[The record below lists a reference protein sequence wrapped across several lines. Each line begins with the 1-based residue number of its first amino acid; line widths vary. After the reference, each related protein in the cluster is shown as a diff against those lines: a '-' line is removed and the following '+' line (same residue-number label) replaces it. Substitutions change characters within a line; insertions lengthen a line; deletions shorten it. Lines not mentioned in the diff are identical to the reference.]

1 MNSLS
6 IRGLRNNVRI
16 LLVNNNGGIE
26 FKLHGENR
34 KIQNRYIA
42 AADYHGSAQG
52 WAESCGF
59 DYYSAENMT
68 EFSEIVP
75 KFVSK
80 SKNSIILEVFVNDY
94 DESDAY
100 LKIVDENK
108 KKIFRDTISAKKIV
122 KDIIGEKTYNKLKHS
137 IKG

>member
-1 MNSLS
+1 M
-6 IRGLRNNVRI
+6 I
-16 LLVNNNGGIE
+16 
-26 FKLHGENR
+26 
-34 KIQNRYIA
+34 
-42 AADYHGSAQG
+42 
-52 WAESCGF
+52 
-59 DYYSAENMT
+59 
-68 EFSEIVP
+68 IVP